1 FWWPGGYAREDL
13 RLHAPD
19 TLGHARDVVADLI
32 ESSKSG
38 ASRLRVVLEAGSF
51 EEIIRVASDRVH
63 RALIDAG
70 HDAHY
75 RVYSGGHDP
84 LCWRG
89 GLLDGLSLLLADH
102 RAAPAGATASRSDA
116 SRLAITNATE

>member
-1 FWWPGGYAREDL
+1 
-13 RLHAPD
+13 
-19 TLGHARDVVADLI
+19 LI
-32 ESSKSG
+32 ENSRRAS
-38 ASRLRVVLEAGSF
+38 SRLRVFLEAGSF
-51 EEIIRVASDRVH
+51 EKVIRPASDRVH

-89 GLLDGLSLLLADH
+89 GLIDGLSYLLVEH
-102 RAAPAGATASRSDA
+102 RALSIGAAPSQPDVSA
-116 SRLAITNATE
+116 LAISNATE